1 MDDSQTTDLFL
12 TLTPDKVLEAVE
24 AAGLRCSPVCYPL
37 NSYENRVYEVE
48 LDDGRRVV
56 GKFYRPG
63 RWTEAQILEEH
74 AFTAELEAAEIPV
87 CPVLVFP
94 GGGTLRQI
102 DHIHYCLFDRRG
114 GRAPDEVDEGRAARL
129 GMLAAR
135 MHNVGAVGQAE
146 HRLEMNSENFIHANL
161 QWVQANATIPPEFE
175 PRYMAA
181 AERIAAAVDAGLQ
194 GVSTHRV
201 HGDFHLGNVI
211 EREGLLNVLDF
222 DDFVTGPAV
231 QDLWLVLQGRDL
243 HTRRLREVFIEAYE
257 QLRAFDRATLG
268 LIEPL
273 RGLRQIHYST
283 WLARRWHDPVF
294 PVTWPHFGTINYWM
308 DATADLEEIV
318 ELIDKGDPVGST
330 DAPEAM
336 PEEDD
341 ELTNADLFWDWEE

>member
-1 MDDSQTTDLFL
+1 MVARDTTDLFL
-12 TLTPDKVLEAVE
+12 SLTPDKVLEAVE

-37 NSYENRVYEVE
+37 NSFENRVYEVE

-56 GKFYRPG
+56 GKFYRPA
-63 RWTEAQILEEH
+63 RWTEAQILDEH

-87 CPVLVFP
+87 CPVLEFP

-114 GRAPDEVDEGRAARL
+114 GRAPDEVNEERAARL

-135 MHNVGAVGQAE
+135 MHNVGAMARSE
-146 HRLEMNSENFIHANL
+146 HRLEMNSSNFIHANL
-161 QWVQANATIPPEFE
+161 RWLESEGTLPPEIAA
-175 PRYMAA
+175 RYMAA
-181 AERIAAAVDAGLQ
+181 SERIAMAVDAGLQ
-194 GVSTHRV
+194 GVETHRI

-211 EREGLLNVLDF
+211 ERDGLLNVLDF

-231 QDLWLVLQGRDL
+231 QDLWLVLPGRDP
-243 HTRRLREVFIEAYE
+243 HTRRMREVFIEAYG
-257 QLRAFDRATLG
+257 QLRAFDRRSLA

-273 RGLRQIHYST
+273 RGLRQIHYSA

-308 DATADLEEIV
+308 DATTDLEEIV
-318 ELIDKGDPVGST
+318 GLIEKGDVAAPW
-330 DAPEAM
+330 DAPEAP
-336 PEEDD
+336 PEEEE
-341 ELTNADLFWDWEE
+341 ELTNADFFWDWEE